1 MINKICY
8 YKKRVIRIIIVRDKI
23 FERYIIEETDD
34 NDENNVE
41 NDNKKKDESD

>member
-23 FERYIIEETDD
+23 FEGNMIEDNDD
-34 NDENNVE
+34 NDEINVE
-41 NDNKKKDESD
+41 NDNKMKDESD